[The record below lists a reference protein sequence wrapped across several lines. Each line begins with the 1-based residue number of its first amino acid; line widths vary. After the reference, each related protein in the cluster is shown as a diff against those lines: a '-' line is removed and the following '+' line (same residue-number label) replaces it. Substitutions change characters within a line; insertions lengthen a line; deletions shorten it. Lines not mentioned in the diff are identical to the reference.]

1 MRHAL
6 SDEQWAAIA
15 DLFPEPAV
23 TGRPPMPARQALDGI
38 IWLNNTGAKWRDI
51 PESLGKWRTIYGWFD
66 LWNANGTLQKVV
78 DRLTRIVVDAGDL
91 SSELWC
97 IDGTIVRAHR
107 CAAGGGKKGMTP
119 SRPGLLPKT

>member
-23 TGRPPMPARQALDGI
+23 TGRPPMPARQALSGI

-51 PESLGKWRTIYGWFD
+51 PESLGKWRTIYGWLSDGMRMARFR
-66 LWNANGTLQKVV
+66 K
-78 DRLTRIVVDAGDL
+78 L
-91 SSELWC
+91 SS
-97 IDGTIVRAHR
+97 D
-107 CAAGGGKKGMTP
+107 
-119 SRPGLLPKT
+119 